1 MTERIALVDCNNFYV
16 SCERVFQPHLHNT
29 PVAVLSNNDGCFIA
43 RSNEVKAL
51 GIPMGA
57 PAFQYK
63 ALIRKHG
70 IRLFSPNFELYGD
83 LSDRVFATLRPFTE
97 GLEIYS
103 IDEAFA
109 RLPARSPQDAEAY
122 GREIR
127 QAILK
132 ATGIPVSV
140 GIAPTK
146 TLAKAALALL
156 KQTPERS
163 GVLDIGALPDLD
175 ARLDALPVKEIW
187 GVGHAFAARLE
198 RLGIRFAG
206 ELKRA
211 DQGQIRKVLHIVGLR
226 TVLELNGFPCLS
238 LEEVRDPCRSVLCSR
253 SFSREVKTL
262 AELSEAVA
270 AFTARAAEK
279 LRKERR
285 VASVIRVFVEANR
298 FREPDFYENTKSAAL
313 PRETNSTPDLIAAAL
328 AALKQIYLPDRNYKR
343 AGVLFCEL
351 RDEKFL
357 QPDLFGDAEVMK
369 REMKLM
375 TVLDAINQ
383 RFGRGTARFLA
394 EGIEQPWRMKR
405 PLKSPAYTTR
415 IREIPVAK
423 C

>member
-16 SCERVFQPHLHNT
+16 SCERVFQPHLKTT

-83 LSDRVFATLRPFTE
+83 LSDRVFTTLRPFTE

-109 RLPARSPQDAEAY
+109 RLPAMSPEDSEAY

-127 QAILK
+127 QTILK

-140 GIAPTK
+140 GIASTK
-146 TLAKAALALL
+146 TLAKVALALL

-163 GVLDIGALPDLD
+163 GVLDIDALPDLD
-175 ARLDALPVKEIW
+175 ARLDDLPVKEIW
-187 GVGHAFAARLE
+187 GVGHAFAARLD
-198 RLGIRFAG
+198 RLGIRSAG

-211 DQGQIRKVLHIVGLR
+211 DQMRIRKILHVVGLR
-226 TVLELNGFPCLS
+226 TVLELNGYSCLT
-238 LEEVRDPCRSVLCSR
+238 LEEAHDPCQSVLCSR
-253 SFSREVKTL
+253 SFSKEVNIY

-270 AFTARAAEK
+270 AFAARAAEK

-285 VASVIRVFVEANR
+285 VASVIRVFIETNR
-298 FREPDFYENTKSAAL
+298 FREKDPYENMKSSAL
-313 PRETNSTPDLIAAAL
+313 PRETNSTPELISAAL
-328 AALKQIYLPDRNYKR
+328 SALKQIYRPNRNYKR

-357 QPDLFGDAEVMK
+357 QPDLFGEAEEMK
-369 REMKLM
+369 REAELM
-375 TVLDAINQ
+375 TTLDAINR
-383 RFGRGTARFLA
+383 RFGRGTVRFLA
-394 EGIEQPWRMKR
+394 EGIQQEWKMKR

-415 IREIPVAK
+415 LSEIPVAK

>member
-1 MTERIALVDCNNFYV
+1 MPQRIALVDCNNFYV
-16 SCERVFQPHLHNT
+16 SCERVFEPKLRDT

-51 GIPMGA
+51 RIPMGA

-97 GLEIYS
+97 GLEVYS

-109 RLPARSPQDAEAY
+109 RLPEMSPKDSEAY
-122 GREIR
+122 GRDIR
-127 QAILK
+127 ETILK

-163 GVLDIGALPDLD
+163 GVLDIDASPDLD
-175 ARLDALPVKEIW
+175 ARLDGLPVKEIW

-198 RLGIRFAG
+198 RLGIRTAG

-211 DQGQIRKVLHIVGLR
+211 DQGQIRKVLHVVGLR
-226 TVLELNGFPCLS
+226 TVLELNGYSCLT
-238 LEEVRDPCRSVLCSR
+238 LEEAHDPCQSVLCSR
-253 SFSREVKTL
+253 SFSRKVKTI

-270 AFTARAAEK
+270 AVTARAAEK

-285 VASVIRVFVEANR
+285 VAGVIRVFVETNR
-298 FREPDFYENTKSAAL
+298 FRETDCYENMKSAAL
-313 PRETNSTPDLIAAAL
+313 PRETNATPDLIAAAL
-328 AALKQIYLPDRNYKR
+328 SALKGIYLPDRNYKR
-343 AGVLFCEL
+343 AGVLMCEL

-357 QPDLFGDAEVMK
+357 QPDLFGSAEDMK

-375 TVLDAINQ
+375 TVLDSINK

-394 EGIEQPWRMKR
+394 EGIQQSWKMKR
-405 PLKSPAYTTR
+405 PMKSPAYTTR
-415 IREIPVAK
+415 ISEIPVAK